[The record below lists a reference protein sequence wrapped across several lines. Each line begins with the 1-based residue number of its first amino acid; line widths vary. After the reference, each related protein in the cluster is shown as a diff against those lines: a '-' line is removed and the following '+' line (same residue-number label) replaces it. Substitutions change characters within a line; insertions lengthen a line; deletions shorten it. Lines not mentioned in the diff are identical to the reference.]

1 MLKVRTGLMII
12 ALCVS
17 AVSGMAEVKGAAV
30 DGSAF
35 LQVYPAAVDADKERA
50 AAAESFAAEAK
61 GMREQLKKVQEQFVT
76 ARDAS
81 RNKTLNEGARKAKEI
96 EAEKFLMDYK
106 KLEVTL
112 PKTLAKRKSELS
124 ELRAKRTQDVMEEVS
139 ALIAEFAKK
148 EGYDLVLEASGV
160 TPRGLG
166 AVLYAGESI
175 DITPKLIAKF
185 KVN

>member
-1 MLKVRTGLMII
+1 MFKMRAGLLIA

-17 AVSGMAEVKGAAV
+17 ATCAMAQVKVASV
-30 DGSAF
+30 DVSAF
-35 LQVYPAAVDADKERA
+35 LKVYPEAIEADKKL
-50 AAAESFAAEAK
+50 AAEAEAYSAEAK
-61 GMREQLKKVQEQFVT
+61 KMREQIKAVQDAFIA

-81 RNKTLNEGARKAKEI
+81 RNKSFKKEARQAKEI
-96 EAEKFLMDYK
+96 EAEKLLMDYK

-112 PKTLAKRKSELS
+112 PKTLSKRKSELS
-124 ELRAKRTQDVMEEVS
+124 ELRAKATQEVMEKVS
-139 ALIAEFAKK
+139 TLIAEYAKK

-175 DITPKLIAKF
+175 DITEKLIAKF
-185 KVN
+185 KVD